1 MNAELMIDEVL
12 DIVDDPSFDREDDV
26 LKYLNLGQVSA
37 AAKLLIPGLSDGYDT
52 VATLVDAYKAPAPAD
67 YMKMVHS
74 VSVVGRPV
82 RLCRNF
88 ADLVQRYEG
97 LSLDAG
103 EVGAVVISA
112 GQVFYQLVPAVSVD
126 IELFYYRLP
135 TPMTDSLTS
144 FPDGLGSIMQAAMD
158 NYSQALIHFAASQLY
173 SKIEQGMEGA
183 KVDTQYNFALYN
195 ELLAQFN
202 LGHSEE
208 IVHPAPAVGEVNW

>member
-144 FPDGLGSIMQAAMD
+144 FPDGLGNLQDAMD
-158 NYSQALIHFAASQLY
+158 NYSRALIHFAASQLY
-173 SKIEQGMEGA
+173 SKIEQGMEGE
-183 KVDTQYNFALYN
+183 KVDTAYHFALYQA
-195 ELLAQFN
+195 LLDEFH
-202 LGHSEE
+202 LGHLEE
-208 IVHPAPAVGEVNW
+208 IVHPSPPVSEVNW

>member
-135 TPMTDSLTS
+135 TPKTDILTI
-144 FPDGLGSIMQAAMD
+144 FPHGLGNLQDAKD
-158 NYSQALIHFAASQLY
+158 NYSQALIHFSASRLY
-173 SKIEQGMEGA
+173 TKIEQGMEGE
-183 KVDTQYNFALYN
+183 KVDTAYHFALYN
-195 ELLAQFN
+195 ALLDEFN
-202 LGHSEE
+202 LGHLEE
-208 IVHPAPAVGEVNW
+208 IVHPSPPVSEVNW

>member
-52 VATLVDAYKAPAPAD
+52 VATLVDAYKVPAPAD

-74 VSVVGRPV
+74 VSVAGRPV

-112 GQVFYQLVPAVSVD
+112 GQVFYQQVPAVPAA

-135 TPMTDSLTS
+135 APMVDAATS
-144 FPDGLGSIMQAAMD
+144 YPDGLGTLQGAMD
-158 NYSQALIHFAASQLY
+158 NYSRALIHFAASQLY
-173 SKIEQGMEGA
+173 SKIEQGMEGE
-183 KVDTQYNFALYN
+183 KVDTGYHFALYQA
-195 ELLAQFN
+195 LLDEFH
-202 LGHSEE
+202 LGHLEE
-208 IVHPAPAVGEVNW
+208 IVHPSPPVSEVNW

>member
-12 DIVDDPSFDREDDV
+12 DIVDDPSFDREDDA

-37 AAKLLIPGLSDGYDT
+37 AAKLLIPGLSDGYGT
-52 VATLVDAYKAPAPAD
+52 VSTATDAYKVPAPAD

-74 VSVVGRPV
+74 VSVGGLPV

-88 ADLVQRYEG
+88 ADIVQRYEG

-103 EVGAVVISA
+103 EVGAVVLSA

-135 TPMTDSLTS
+135 VAMTDSAAS
-144 FPDGLGSIMQAAMD
+144 YPDGLGAMQEAMD
-158 NYSQALIHFAASQLY
+158 NYSQALIHFAASHL
-173 SKIEQGMEGA
+173 SGKIEQGMEGA
-183 KVDTQYNFALYN
+183 KVNTMYHFALYK
-195 ELLAQFN
+195 ELLAQFD
-202 LGHSEE
+202 LAHAEE
-208 IVHPAPAVGEVNW
+208 VVYPAPAVGEVNW